1 MKVSKKYAAK
11 YLRVEDLQAMGGEI
25 HVVID
30 HVDEDVVMG
39 TPKVEKDVLH
49 FVGDTAP
56 LVLSPTNARILGQAL
71 GDDSDGW
78 GGANAVLCVEDTTI
92 PWIKIRVP
100 SKPAEQGNK
109 HDEANPPPFTAGSP
123 LGLIG

>member
-1 MKVSKKYAAK
+1 MSVT
-11 YLRVEDLQAMGGEI
+11 
-25 HVVID
+25 
-30 HVDEDVVMG
+30 G

-78 GGANAVLCVEDTTI
+78 GGANAVLCVKEASDDAIDTKSGC
-92 PWIKIRVP
+92 PS
-100 SKPAEQGNK
+100 SKPAAQGNK

-123 LGLIG
+123 RVLSVEGRPPRGH